1 MRIFSLLVCLALPL
15 LAQEETPGINAQTF
29 PPGVVQQ
36 LKEHFMAGWGGFP
49 LVGTK
54 EQVVD
59 GLALLSNAGLDGV
72 ILSWARYIE
81 EMRQF
86 QAETFPL
93 LAQAGLR

>member
-1 MRIFSLLVCLALPL
+1 
-15 LAQEETPGINAQTF
+15 
-29 PPGVVQQ
+29 VVQQ

-49 LVGTK
+49 PVGTK

-59 GLALLSNAGLDGV
+59 GLAMLSNAGFDGV

-81 EMRQF
+81 EMREF
-86 QAETFPL
+86 QRETFPL